1 MRRAGELLS
10 SFPVRRARPHE
21 LLAIAIGLS
30 IVAHGAAGVV
40 LYAGHRDE
48 SVPGDGAMELTELQ
62 IAPDAPE
69 AHTPHADD
77 QAAPPSVNDDE
88 VDPGID
94 EPPPEPANTL
104 EARIDEPKQNDE
116 VAQVADAG
124 PSDGGAA
131 IATTAFDAGA
141 GDGGAAIAATT
152 LDAGAGGGGTA
163 IAATDLDGGG
173 TAVALDGDGGP
184 GGDGSTAIAASGAGD
199 PGGDPN
205 APPAP
210 AGADANLLAYFP
222 AGERVTVLMRLGRIR
237 GTPWAAKLEDM
248 MRPMPDYK
256 SIIGKRGA
264 TIADLFDALVIST
277 PEPTDVTKTTL
288 VARFSR
294 KPSSMRRFL
303 DHRGAR
309 VRWRSSRGGALG
321 ERLKSPVVAPNDRR
335 VFLLPM
341 AGWITLARPAL
352 VGSLSRHTSH
362 DLNAYPP
369 PAVLPPWLQ
378 QIPAIEH
385 EAGDPVGPAL
395 VVTLQDL
402 AARIEL
408 PIVGGLDLP
417 DRITVALTLDPHG
430 FIARGNM
437 LFASD
442 AAAAKFIVDA
452 DRMKK
457 DVTESYL
464 GKLALARV
472 HAFNAVNGLSFKQA
486 GPKVGF
492 ATSLSV
498 ADALELVARA
508 AVMVQAYF
516 DQARQQPVP
525 RIAPGKEPHGAP

>member
-1 MRRAGELLS
+1 MPPSVRPAGELLS

-21 LLAIAIGLS
+21 LLALAIGLS
-30 IVAHGAAGVV
+30 IVAHGAAAVV

-77 QAAPPSVNDDE
+77 QAAPPAVDDDE

-104 EARIDEPKQNDE
+104 ETRIDEPKQDDE
-116 VAQVADAG
+116 VAQVSDAG
-124 PSDGGAA
+124 PSDGGTEVAQV
-131 IATTAFDAGA
+131 TDAGA
-141 GDGGAAIAATT
+141 GD
-152 LDAGAGGGGTA
+152 GGTA
-163 IAATDLDGGG
+163 IAATDLDAGVGDGG
-173 TAVALDGDGGP
+173 TAVAVNGDGGA
-184 GGDGSTAIAASGAGD
+184 GGDGGTAIASSGAGD

-222 AGERVTVLMRLGRIR
+222 AGERVTVLMRLDRIR
-237 GTPWAAKLEDM
+237 GTPWAAKVEDM
-248 MRPMPDYK
+248 VRPMPDYK
-256 SIIGKRGA
+256 SIIGQRGA

-277 PEPTDVTKTTL
+277 PAPTDVTKTTL

-309 VRWRSSRGGALG
+309 VKWRPGRGGAVG

-341 AGWITLARPAL
+341 AGWILLARPAL
-352 VGSLSRHTSH
+352 VGNLSQRATR
-362 DLNAYPP
+362 DLDAYPP
-369 PAVLPPWLQ
+369 ATTLPQWLQ

-385 EAGDPVGPAL
+385 EAGDAEGPAL

-402 AARIEL
+402 APRIEL

-417 DRITVALTLDPHG
+417 DRVTVALTVDPHG

-457 DVTESYL
+457 DLTESYL
-464 GKLALARV
+464 GKLALARM

-498 ADALELVARA
+498 GDALELLARA

-516 DQARQQPVP
+516 DQARQPVTP
-525 RIAPGKEPHGAP
+525 RITPGKESHGPP